1 MRHID
6 CLTPEDLRQV
16 ARDIFA
22 EDHLTT
28 LIYE

>member
-1 MRHID
+1 MTVWANPQTLERI
-6 CLTPEDLRQV
+6 PV

>member
-6 CLTPEDLRQV
+6 CLTPEDLQQV